1 MSVEENIRLRRAAE
15 AIIALAAE
23 EGGTSERFWSIIRD
37 TALVC
42 APIPERIE
50 PVRPMGDDEAR
61 KFGRSAVNFGVHRDK
76 CYDDVPLEY
85 LEWLADRNI
94 EVLRYIRSRRI
105 KAERE
110 T

>member
-1 MSVEENIRLRRAAE
+1 MSVEENIRLRKSAE
-15 AIIALAAE
+15 AIIALATD

-42 APIPERIE
+42 APLPDRIE
-50 PVRPMGDDEAR
+50 PVRPMRDDEAR
-61 KFGRSAVNFGVHRDK
+61 KFGRTVVNFGLHRDK

-94 EVLRYIRSRRI
+94 EILRYIRSRRI
-105 KAERE
+105 RAEQNP
-110 T
+110 